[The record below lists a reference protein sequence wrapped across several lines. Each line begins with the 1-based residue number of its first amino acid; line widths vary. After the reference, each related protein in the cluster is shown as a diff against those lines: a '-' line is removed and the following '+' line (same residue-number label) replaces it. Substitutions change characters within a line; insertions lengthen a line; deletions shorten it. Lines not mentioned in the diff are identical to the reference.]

1 MLKKFLGVLLIISA
15 VAVVIFLVKNKPSPE
30 TKAEPNKASIT
41 LLVKQVS
48 PSLHPMVIQAEGFVS
63 SKWQTTLSSQVTGRV
78 IEVSDKLLVGNQFKQ
93 GDVLVKIEALDYQ
106 VQVARAQA
114 NLKSAESALVEQ
126 EMQAARAKSDWN
138 KLNPN
143 RQPNDFN
150 LRLPQLK
157 SAQSNLQAAKDELSL
172 AQENLSRTQIKAPF
186 DGFSVSR
193 NVDLGEQLQMGGV
206 VAEIVGSQYLE
217 LKIALTT
224 SQAALLEQAADSQFK
239 LKGDVE
245 TENTELNIENIR
257 FEPFIDSQNRWRSMV
272 LELENNE
279 NAPLVGEFLKLEIT
293 AQQSKQLLAV
303 PESALS
309 IDGRIWYVDSANQA
323 QFFRPEIIYKNSGN
337 IYLATNDEMTYPINL
352 VVSPPN
358 SLLRGTQ
365 VLTGSWQASKVT
377 E

>member
-1 MLKKFLGVLLIISA
+1 MLKKISGVLLVI
-15 VAVVIFLVKNKPSPE
+15 VAIATVVVLVKNKPRPE
-30 TKAEPNKASIT
+30 TKAEPSKASIT
-41 LLVKQVS
+41 LLVKEVS
-48 PSLHPMVIQAEGFVS
+48 PSLHHMVIQAEGFVS

-78 IEVSDKLLVGNQFKQ
+78 IEVSDKLLVGNKFNQ
-93 GDVLVKIEALDYQ
+93 GDVLVKIDPLDYQ

-126 EMQAARAKSDWN
+126 EMQSERAKSDWN
-138 KLNPN
+138 KLNPT
-143 RQPNDFN
+143 RQPSDFN

-157 SAQSNLQAAKDELSL
+157 SAQSNLQAAKDELRL
-172 AQENLSRTQIKAPF
+172 AEENLSRTQIKAPF

-193 NVDLGEQLQMGGV
+193 NIDLGEQLQMGGV
-206 VAEIVGSQYLE
+206 VAEIVGSQTLE

-224 SQAALLEQAADSQFK
+224 SQATLLEQAADTQFK
-239 LKGDVE
+239 LNPTVNAEGADLIVS
-245 TENTELNIENIR
+245 NIR

-272 LELENNE
+272 LELESGE
-279 NAPLVGEFLKLEIT
+279 ITPLVGDFLKLEII
-293 AQQSKQLLAV
+293 AQQTKQMLAV

-309 IDGRIWYVDSANQA
+309 IDGRIWYVDATNTA

-337 IYLATNDEMTYPINL
+337 LYLASNDEMTYPINL

-358 SLLRGTQ
+358 SLLRGTE
-365 VLTGSWQASKVT
+365 VSTESWQASNVT

>member
-1 MLKKFLGVLLIISA
+1 MLKKLSGVLLIIIA
-15 VAVVIFLVKNKPSPE
+15 IATVVVLVKNKPRPE
-30 TKAEPNKASIT
+30 TKAEPSKTSIT
-41 LLVKQVS
+41 LLVKEVS

-78 IEVSDKLLVGNQFKQ
+78 IEVSDKLLVGNRFKQ
-93 GDVLVKIEALDYQ
+93 GDVLVKIEPLDYQ

-126 EMQAARAKSDWN
+126 QMQSERAKSDWN
-138 KLNPN
+138 KLNPT
-143 RQPNDFN
+143 RQPSDFN

-157 SAQSNLQAAKDELSL
+157 SAQSNLQAAKDELRL
-172 AQENLSRTQIKAPF
+172 AEENLSRTQIKAPF

-193 NVDLGEQLQMGGV
+193 NIDLGEQLQMGGV
-206 VAEIVGSQYLE
+206 VAEIVGSQTLE

-224 SQAALLEQAADSQFK
+224 SQATLLEQAADTQFK
-239 LKGDVE
+239 FNPTV
-245 TENTELNIENIR
+245 NTEGADLNVSNIR

-272 LELENNE
+272 LELESDE
-279 NAPLVGEFLKLEIT
+279 ITPLVGDFLKLEII
-293 AQQSKQLLAV
+293 AQQTMQMLAV

-309 IDGRIWYVDSANQA
+309 IDGRIWYVDGTNTA

-337 IYLATNDEMTYPINL
+337 LYLASNDEMTYPISL

-358 SLLRGTQ
+358 SLLRGTE
-365 VLTGSWQASKVT
+365 VSTESWQATSVT